1 MCESIAHLKTRDMRN
16 TRDRRPLAHAAWTE
30 HFP

>member
-1 MCESIAHLKTRDMRN
+1 MCESIALNDKFDKRDK
-16 TRDRRPLAHAAWTE
+16 RPHAHAAWTE

>member
-1 MCESIAHLKTRDMRN
+1 MCESIAHFITRAMR
-16 TRDRRPLAHAAWTE
+16 DKRPHTHAAWTE

>member
-1 MCESIAHLKTRDMRN
+1 MCESIAHLDTPDTRN
-16 TRDRRPLAHAAWTE
+16 TRDKRPLAHAAWTE

>member
-1 MCESIAHLKTRDMRN
+1 MCESIARFHPRDQRAKH
-16 TRDRRPLAHAAWTE
+16 DKRPHAHAAWTE